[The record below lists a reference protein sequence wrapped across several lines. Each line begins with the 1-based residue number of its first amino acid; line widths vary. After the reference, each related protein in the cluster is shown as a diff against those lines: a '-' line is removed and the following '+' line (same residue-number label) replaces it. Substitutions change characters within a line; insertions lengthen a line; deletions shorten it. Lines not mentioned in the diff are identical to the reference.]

1 MSFLEGEEAE
11 PKLVAQGR
19 LIPGSSVASLP
30 FIDAVR
36 GKAGNGKDALPDE
49 VFGRLRG
56 ALFLGPSWAVTRNKL
71 KLRCF
76 AADTSS
82 ALPNLTC

>member
-1 MSFLEGEEAE
+1 MHRTISH
-11 PKLVAQGR
+11 VQGR

-36 GKAGNGKDALPDE
+36 GKAGGKDALPDE

-71 KLRCF
+71 KLRCGSRLH
-76 AADTSS
+76 SS
-82 ALPNLTC
+82 VCIAVPLCSHVP